1 MLLYIFGMLVSSYPL
16 TTLLV
21 TTDLAFKL
29 ARENYVRIPNLIF
42 FTKKSKMREAPG
54 ILPPQEV
61 QTGDFFQSK
70 HSH

>member
-1 MLLYIFGMLVSSYPL
+1 MLVSSYPL

-29 ARENYVRIPNLIF
+29 ARENYVRTPNLIF

-61 QTGDFFQSK
+61 QAGEFFQSK